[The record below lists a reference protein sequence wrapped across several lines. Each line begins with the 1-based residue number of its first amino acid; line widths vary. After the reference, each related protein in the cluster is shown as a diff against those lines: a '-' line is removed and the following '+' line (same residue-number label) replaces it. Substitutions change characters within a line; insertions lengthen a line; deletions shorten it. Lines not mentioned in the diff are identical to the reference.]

1 MTTTPPPSPPTLGSP
16 SRPRTPTNDPEEL
29 KRRLAR
35 AEREIVEQKDLFNK
49 AASDYGKHKENEV
62 FLAVGRRATL
72 KRVTQAFACVVLVLL
87 ATCVSRGATIG
98 RLRERGER
106 LERALIT
113 CKSDVGALES
123 VVGVL
128 RSGGMR
134 GDGASNDADADV
146 DVKSMKIS
154 DCREMYAAERTERRR
169 LQTELASRTATTRS
183 SDAFAEDAVKLRRLL
198 DDVKQALA
206 AKDQS
211 LQKAASQLRILR
223 AVLTLIAVC
232 VGALASQPAVRES
245 FRGLLASADRR
256 QIEANAREEARR
268 ASNEN
273 SPARSPEKKPAT
285 TLTVETTAAA
295 GMSGKDTDET
305 PAGLKSPTRFSRT
318 KSSTEL

>member
-1 MTTTPPPSPPTLGSP
+1 MTTTPPPSTPTLGSP
-16 SRPRTPTNDPEEL
+16 SRPRTPTNDPDEL

-35 AEREIVEQKDLFNK
+35 AERELVEQKDLFNK
-49 AASDYGKHKENEV
+49 AANDYGKHKENEV

-98 RLRERGER
+98 RLREKGER
-106 LERALIT
+106 LERALNT

-123 VVGVL
+123 VVGTL
-128 RSGGMR
+128 RTGGMR
-134 GDGASNDADADV
+134 GEGASNDANDDV

-154 DCREMYAAERTERRR
+154 DCREMYTAERTERRR
-169 LQTELASRTATTRS
+169 LQTELESRSTPRS
-183 SDAFAEDAVKLRRLL
+183 PDAFAEDAVKLRRLL

-211 LQKAASQLRILR
+211 LKKAASQLRTLR
-223 AVLTLIAVC
+223 AVLTLIAMC

-285 TLTVETTAAA
+285 TLSVETTAV

>member
-1 MTTTPPPSPPTLGSP
+1 
-16 SRPRTPTNDPEEL
+16 
-29 KRRLAR
+29 
-35 AEREIVEQKDLFNK
+35 
-49 AASDYGKHKENEV
+49 
-62 FLAVGRRATL
+62 
-72 KRVTQAFACVVLVLL
+72 
-87 ATCVSRGATIG
+87 
-98 RLRERGER
+98 

-123 VVGVL
+123 VVGAL

-154 DCREMYAAERTERRR
+154 DCREMFAAERTERRR
-169 LQTELASRTATTRS
+169 LQTELASRSTPRS

>member
-49 AASDYGKHKENEV
+49 AANDYGQHKEN
-62 FLAVGRRATL
+62 VGRQATL

-87 ATCVSRGATIG
+87 ITCVSRGATIG
-98 RLRERGER
+98 RLREKGER
-106 LERALIT
+106 LERALNT

-123 VVGVL
+123 VVGTL
-128 RSGGMR
+128 RTGGMR
-134 GDGASNDADADV
+134 GEGASNDANDDV

-154 DCREMYAAERTERRR
+154 DCREMYTAERAERRR
-169 LQTELASRTATTRS
+169 LQTELESRSTPRS
-183 SDAFAEDAVKLRRLL
+183 PDAFAEDAVKLRRLL

-211 LQKAASQLRILR
+211 LKKAASQLRTLR

>member
-1 MTTTPPPSPPTLGSP
+1 MTTTPPSPPPQLGSP
-16 SRPRTPTNDPEEL
+16 TRPRTPTNDPDEL

-35 AEREIVEQKDLFNK
+35 AERELVEQKNLFNK

-72 KRVTQAFACVVLVLL
+72 KRVAQAFACVVLILL
-87 ATCVSRGATIG
+87 ATCASRGATIG
-98 RLRERGER
+98 RLREKGER

-123 VVGVL
+123 VVGAL
-128 RSGGMR
+128 RTGGIR
-134 GDGASNDADADV
+134 GEGLSNDDDDKKTMPA
-146 DVKSMKIS
+146 KIS
-154 DCREMYAAERTERRR
+154 DCHEMYKAERTERRR
-169 LQTELASRTATTRS
+169 LQRELESRSEPQST
-183 SDAFAEDAVKLRRLL
+183 DAFAEDAVKLRRLL

-206 AKDQS
+206 AKDQI
-211 LQKAASQLRILR
+211 LQKVASQVRTLR
-223 AVLTLIAVC
+223 AVLTLIAIC

-268 ASNEN
+268 ASNEI
-273 SPARSPEKKPAT
+273 SPARSPEKKPTT
-285 TLTVETTAAA
+285 TLSVETTV
-295 GMSGKDTDET
+295 SGKDVDET
-305 PAGLKSPTRFSRT
+305 PAGLKSPTRLSRT